1 MAGDGDGAVALTSG
15 GRGGATAGCSVYGV
29 GPACCG
35 AVECAGVVSC
45 CGMVARGMVA
55 APFAAPSPAF
65 TPGAAVAA
73 AGFSHTV
80 CRVAALQ

>member
-15 GRGGATAGCSVYGV
+15 GRGGATAGCIVYGV

-45 CGMVARGMVA
+45 CGMVA

-65 TPGAAVAA
+65 TSGAAVAA

-80 CRVAALQ
+80 SRVAALP